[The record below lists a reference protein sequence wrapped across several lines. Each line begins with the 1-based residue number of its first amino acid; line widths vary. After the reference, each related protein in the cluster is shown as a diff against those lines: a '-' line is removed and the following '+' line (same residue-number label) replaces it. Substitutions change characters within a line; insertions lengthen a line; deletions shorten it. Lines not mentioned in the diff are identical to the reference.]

1 LFSKTFLYAFLIGL
15 VGIAGVILI
24 INAFLK
30 SHKKRFIPGKLSLL
44 FGIILLLISAFAG
57 INLGEKLYTKIKTT
71 VTALQ
76 NFPETVGTEVNTDTS
91 NYIKILKT
99 YEPEKYKGK
108 VPDEY
113 YYYYSL
119 RDGLRYPL
127 VYPYSNYSNYS
138 NYSTDVLETA
148 AIVCDTNENNFSNN
162 APLNLIT
169 KPFFTFIFDKNYLI
183 GSLLPDTNKTDV
195 MIKTLPEYFIFDFR
209 NGKSE
214 TIMGETTMKK
224 KLDEINFTGDRKFI
238 TFQEYGE
245 KF

>member
-1 LFSKTFLYAFLIGL
+1 MFSKTFLYAFLIGL

-76 NFPETVGTEVNTDTS
+76 NFPETVGTEANTDTS

-108 VPDEY
+108 VPKEY
-113 YYYYSL
+113 YNLYSF
-119 RDGLRYPL
+119 RDKWRYPL
-127 VYPYSNYSNYS
+127 VFPYSIYSINS
-138 NYSTDVLETA
+138 IDVLETG
-148 AIVCDTNENNFSNN
+148 AIAMDTNENNFSNRGS
-162 APLNLIT
+162 PSFIT

-195 MIKTLPEYFIFDFR
+195 MIKALPEYFIFDFR

-214 TIMGETTMKK
+214 AIMGETPMKK
-224 KLDEINFTGDRKFI
+224 KLDEINFSGDRKFI
-238 TFQEYGE
+238 TIREYTDR
-245 KF
+245 F